1 MKLPSWVFLARNL
14 CRATIVFLVFCCSL
28 AQAGSESAVVRI
40 KRAEYIISE
49 STTIPPASEDWHVV
63 DLPHHVP
70 KPTERELVH
79 YWYKASFDVGNLNE
93 PLWILFPQLLSGGDV
108 YVNGAL
114 VGAKPWANERIQ
126 VRWYLPELWLIPPVA
141 LHPGSNELEIKL
153 AIREPFTS
161 FGEIDIGPEK
171 AQRAMFNQ
179 LLFWEDTTADIST
192 ALCLLTG
199 AFIMVFWARR
209 PQERLYGLFGICVIF
224 WGLRTLLLRTPVVP
238 LDYFLMWRLAY
249 YFTTAGFIVLIS
261 IFMLQ
266 FSERSNVLYNRVL
279 VGYWMTGCAAFAI
292 FGMPIRHFLE
302 AFWLTGFL
310 PLNLYAV
317 FCILIYAARQRT
329 HNAVSMGLAI
339 LFALTLS
346 VHDLAVQE
354 AWIDWPEIYLMHLGI
369 PAFLLVMIGILLDRF
384 LASLAQVESVNEQ
397 LELRVAAREKELK
410 LSYEQLGKLERS
422 HAATEERHR
431 ILQDMHD
438 GVGSQLLSTLMMA
451 QHKELPQKTL
461 VGLLQECL
469 DDMRLVIDSLTP
481 NDRDIL
487 PVLGNFR
494 FRMES
499 RFRALGLKFEW
510 CNHDMPDAL
519 ELEPDVGLNI
529 LRILQETLANVLKHA
544 QAHSVVIDIFYSL
557 QCLQVRIVDDGVG
570 FNQNNP
576 IQGRGVNNM
585 LSRSQK
591 IGATLTIRRLE
602 TGTEVNLEIPVAT
615 ADSASKPTST
625 SASRPSP
632 SLLINQ

>member
-1 MKLPSWVFLARNL
+1 MKPLSWVFLARN
-14 CRATIVFLVFCCSL
+14 CAAIFLLTLWCSL
-28 AQAGSESAVVRI
+28 ALADSAQSIVRI
-40 KRAEYIISE
+40 KQAEYIISD
-49 STTIPPASEDWHVV
+49 SPTLPPPTAGWQAI

-70 KPTERELVH
+70 KPTDRELVS
-79 YWYKASFDVGNLNE
+79 YWYKARFEVNNFAE

-108 YVNGAL
+108 YVNGSL
-114 VGAKPWANERIQ
+114 VGQKPWANERLQ
-126 VRWYLPELWLIPPVA
+126 VRWYLPELWLIPPIS
-141 LHPGSNELEIKL
+141 LRDGSNEIQVRL

-161 FGEIDIGPEK
+161 FGEIDVGPEK
-171 AQRAMFNQ
+171 PQRDTYNQ

-199 AFIMVFWARR
+199 VFIMVFWARR
-209 PQERLYGLFGICVIF
+209 PQEKLYGLFGICVIF

-238 LDYFLMWRLAY
+238 VEFFLLWRLAY

-261 IFMLQ
+261 IFMMK
-266 FSERSNVLYNRVL
+266 FSERSNVIYNRVL
-279 VGYWMTGCAAFAI
+279 IGYWLIGCGAFLI

-317 FCILIYAARQRT
+317 TCILIHAAHQRT

-339 LFALTLS
+339 LFALALS
-346 VHDLAVQE
+346 IHDLAVQE
-354 AWIDWPEIYLMHLGI
+354 AWVDWSEIYLMHLGI
-369 PAFLLVMIGILLDRF
+369 PAFLLVMIGILLGRF
-384 LASLAQVESVNEQ
+384 LDSLALVESVNEQ
-397 LELRVAAREKELK
+397 LELRVMAREKDLK
-410 LSYEQLGKLERS
+410 HSYDQLRKLERS

-451 QHKELPQKTL
+451 QHSDLPQKTL
-461 VGLLQECL
+461 VALLQECL

-481 NDRDIL
+481 DDRDIL

-499 RFRALGLKFEW
+499 RFRAIGLRFEW
-510 CNHDMPDAL
+510 NNYEMPDAL

-529 LRILQETLANVLKHA
+529 LRILQETLANILKHA
-544 QAHSVVIDIFYSL
+544 QAKNVVVEIFFRPQS
-557 QCLQVRIVDDGVG
+557 LQVRIVDDGIG
-570 FNQNNP
+570 FNENNP
-576 IQGRGVNNM
+576 IKGRGVNNM

-591 IGATLTIRRLE
+591 IGATFKITRLPQ
-602 TGTEVNLEIPVAT
+602 GTKVTLEIPLANINTGHIEDV
-615 ADSASKPTST
+615 PV
-625 SASRPSP
+625 
-632 SLLINQ
+632 SLLANQ

>member
-1 MKLPSWVFLARNL
+1 MKPPSWVFSVCKWTTILFLTLCHPLTLAD
-14 CRATIVFLVFCCSL
+14 TDQTVI
-28 AQAGSESAVVRI
+28 RI
-40 KRAEYIISE
+40 RHAEYIISD
-49 STTIPPASEDWHVV
+49 SPSLPPPTENWQAI

-70 KPTERELVH
+70 KPTSHELVS
-79 YWYKASFDVGNLNE
+79 YWYKASFHIDNLRE
-93 PLWILFPQLLSGGDV
+93 PQWILFPQLLSGGDV

-114 VGAKPWANERIQ
+114 IGQKPSSDQHIQ
-126 VRWYLPELWLIPPVA
+126 VRWYLPELWLIPPIS
-141 LHPGSNELEIKL
+141 LREGRNEIQVRL

-171 AQRAMFNQ
+171 IQRDTFNK

-209 PQERLYGLFGICVIF
+209 PQEKLYGLFGICVIF

-238 LDYFLMWRLAY
+238 MEFFLIWRFSY

-261 IFMLQ
+261 IFMLK
-266 FSERSNVLYNRVL
+266 FSERSSVLYNRIL
-279 VGYWMTGCAAFAI
+279 IGYWLAGCAAFLL
-292 FGMPIRHFLE
+292 FGMAIRHFIE

-317 FCILIYAARQRT
+317 ARTLLYAARQRT

-339 LFALTLS
+339 LFALALS
-346 VHDLAVQE
+346 IHDLAVQE

-384 LASLAQVESVNEQ
+384 LVSLAQVESVNEQ
-397 LELRVAAREKELK
+397 LELRVAAREKDLK
-410 LSYEQLGKLERS
+410 YSYDQLGKLERS

-438 GVGSQLLSTLMMA
+438 GVGSQLLSTLIMA
-451 QHKELPQKTL
+451 QHAELPQKTL
-461 VGLLQECL
+461 VALLQECL

-481 NDRDIL
+481 DDRDIL

-499 RFRALGLKFEW
+499 RFRAIGLKFEW
-510 CNHDMPDAL
+510 MNYDIPDAL
-519 ELEPDVGLNI
+519 KLDPDVGLNI
-529 LRILQETLANVLKHA
+529 MRIVQEAIANILKHA
-544 QAHSVVIDIFYSL
+544 QATNVVVEVFFRAQS
-557 QCLQVRIVDDGVG
+557 LQVRIADDGIG
-570 FNQNNP
+570 FNENNSAR
-576 IQGRGVNNM
+576 GRGVNNM
-585 LSRSQK
+585 LSRAQK
-591 IGATLTIRRLE
+591 IGAKFSITKLAQ
-602 TGTEVNLEIPVAT
+602 GTEVSLDIP
-615 ADSASKPTST
+615 
-625 SASRPSP
+625 
-632 SLLINQ
+632 L